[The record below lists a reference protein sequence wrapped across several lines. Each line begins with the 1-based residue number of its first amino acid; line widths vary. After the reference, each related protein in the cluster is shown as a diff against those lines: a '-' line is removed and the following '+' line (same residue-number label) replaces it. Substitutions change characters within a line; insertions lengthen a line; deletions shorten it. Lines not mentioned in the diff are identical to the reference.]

1 MISIQVY
8 CNYDAELD
16 VEYQYTEEFE
26 SEAEAL
32 AFCKEEVKWESCKR
46 VVCEQLGI
54 DMKGDFAS

>member
-16 VEYQYTEEFE
+16 VEHQYIAEFE
-26 SEAEAL
+26 SEAKAR

-46 VVCEQLGI
+46 VVCEQLNI